1 MLGFK
6 DLHGG
11 SDMNHS
17 SRPTSQPRR
26 FPLVLLLLALLAVF
40 AALQGMAQTPA
51 VSAGPRTLQAPASTA
66 DFLAALSAPASGQ
79 DGLTPSPVFDSGC
92 TSSAQCPKGQL
103 CCLACGYAGCETH
116 ACFVPMNGHCPFF
129 P

>member
-1 MLGFK
+1 M
-6 DLHGG
+6 
-11 SDMNHS
+11 SHS
-17 SRPTSQPRR
+17 SSPQPRR

-40 AALQGMAQTPA
+40 AAVQGMAQAQPA
-51 VSAGPRTLQAPASTA
+51 SAMPRTLQAPASTA
-66 DFLAALSAPASGQ
+66 DFLATLSAPAGGQ